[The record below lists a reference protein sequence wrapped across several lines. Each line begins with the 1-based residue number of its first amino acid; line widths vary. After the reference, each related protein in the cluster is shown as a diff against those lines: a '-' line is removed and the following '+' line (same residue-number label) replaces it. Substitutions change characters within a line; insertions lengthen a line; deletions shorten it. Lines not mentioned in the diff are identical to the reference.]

1 MYCYDSAKK
10 ALDDHLRRNGIKK
23 GKAHDGKFIGTYDI
37 EYEISGNPKVS
48 IIIDGNGELKCLD
61 GQLNPYKVK
70 VLIRTMK

>member
-10 ALDDHLRRNGIKK
+10 ALDDHLRRNGIK

-48 IIIDGNGELKCLD
+48 MVMVN
-61 GQLNPYKVK
+61 
-70 VLIRTMK
+70 